1 MQSKQWKKG
10 WRKMAEK
17 KVKVEKK
24 IVATAGM
31 YDVLRRPIISE
42 KAAKLAETGAM
53 AFEVDPRIGKKEIA
67 NAIKAIYNVSPE
79 KINIVN
85 QKGKTK
91 TFRGKAKG
99 TQKTIKKAYI
109 TLKQGDKIEIAN
121 A

>member
-1 MQSKQWKKG
+1 
-10 WRKMAEK
+10 MAEK

-24 IVATAGM
+24 VIATAGM

-42 KAAKLAETGAM
+42 KSAKLAETGAM
-53 AFEVDPRIGKKEIA
+53 AFEIDPRFGKKEVA
-67 NAIKAIYNVSPE
+67 NAVKAIYNVKPE

-85 QKGKTK
+85 QKGKVK